1 MPKRRHST
9 VDDYVGM
16 RIRER
21 RIELGL
27 TQQELG
33 ERLGVA
39 YAQTYRY
46 ERGLTLLSAGR
57 LYEIARELNAPIE
70 YFYDGIDNLTLCQ
83 PLLDPRMLLDIARR
97 FGDPKRAASRGDTS
111 ADSHSGGPPDVTR

>member
-83 PLLDPRMLLDIARR
+83 PLPHPRMLLDIARR
-97 FGDPKRAASRGDTS
+97 FGEIQNERHLEAIRQLTRTLAAPLT
-111 ADSHSGGPPDVTR
+111 